1 MKGLRLALCVMP
13 FLSGGAA
20 IAESVASFSVQLRV
34 GQTIR
39 SADALLLA
47 SGWSPLPDQ
56 PPNAFERKL
65 SGVALPALS
74 ACSGTG
80 KGFCRYN
87 YARESKRLSVVTIPS
102 PSAGEPGLVQRWWI
116 E

>member
-13 FLSGGAA
+13 ILSGSAA
-20 IAESVASFSVQLRV
+20 IADSIASSSVQLQV
-34 GQTIR
+34 GQTML
-39 SADALLLA
+39 SADALLMA
-47 SGWSPLPDQ
+47 SGWSPHPDQ

-65 SGVALPALS
+65 SGAALPALS

-80 KGFCRYN
+80 MGLCRYN
-87 YARESKRLSVVTIPS
+87 YERDSKKLSVVTIPS
-102 PSAGEPGLVQRWWI
+102 TGEGESGLVQRWWI